1 MAIGKLKEVELRDIW
16 KHEEY
21 DFSKWL
27 AKEENISDLG
37 DILGLSLIDVETEK
51 QVGSFSCDIFC
62 KDEFTDKKVII
73 ENQLEATDH
82 RHLGEILTYASG
94 LDASIVVWIV
104 KEARAEHARAV
115 EWLNEHFDSDV
126 SFFLIEVHAY
136 KIGNSDPAP
145 QFKVIEQPNDFAVQ
159 VKKSNKAGEKFNQTM
174 NYRQDFW
181 TKFNDVLT
189 ERGNPFNK
197 RKPTTDHWYDV
208 SIGSSKCRLG
218 IGLINKD
225 NKIHVYIW
233 INDSKEQYDAI
244 YAHKD
249 EIESSTGY
257 TYVWNRNDSKKAS
270 NITASIPGLDFEHQ
284 DNYKELMNQTIDLL
298 VKLRTAVKPY
308 LI

>member
-1 MAIGKLKEVELRDIW
+1 MAIGKLKEVDLRDIW

-27 AKEENISDLG
+27 AKEENISEIG
-37 DILGLSLIDVETEK
+37 EILGLSLIDVETEK

-62 KDEFTDKKVII
+62 KDEFSDKKVII

-115 EWLNEHFDSDV
+115 EWLNEHFDSEV

-159 VKKSNKAGEKFNQTM
+159 VKKNNKAGEKFNQTM
-174 NYRQDFW
+174 NYRLDFW
-181 TKFNDVLT
+181 TKFNEVLVG
-189 ERGNPFNK
+189 RGNPFNK

-208 SIGSSKCRLG
+208 SIGSSKCHLG

-233 INDSKEQYDAI
+233 VNDSKEQYDAI

-249 EIESSTGY
+249 EIESATGY

-270 NITASIPGLDFEHQ
+270 NITASIPGLDFE
-284 DNYKELMNQTIDLL
+284 NLMNQTIDLL

>member
-37 DILGLSLIDVETEK
+37 EILGLSLINVETEK
-51 QVGSFSCDIFC
+51 QVGSFSCDIYC
-62 KDEFTDKKVII
+62 NDEFSDKKVII

-104 KEARAEHARAV
+104 KEARPEHARAV

-136 KIGNSDPAP
+136 RIGNSEPAP
-145 QFKVIEQPNDFAVQ
+145 YFKVIEQPNDFTVQ
-159 VKKSNKAGEKFNQTM
+159 VKKNYKAGEKFNQTM
-174 NYRQDFW
+174 NYRLEFW
-181 TKFNDVLT
+181 TKFNET
-189 ERGNPFNK
+189 INERNNPFNK

-208 SIGSSKCRLG
+208 SIGSSKCHLG
-218 IGLINKD
+218 VGLINKD
-225 NKIHVYIW
+225 SKIHVYVW
-233 INDSKEQYDAI
+233 VGDSKEQYDVFFE
-244 YAHKD
+244 HKD
-249 EIESSTGY
+249 EIESVTGCNF
-257 TYVWNRNDSKKAS
+257 VWNRNDNKKS
-270 NITASIPGLDFEHQ
+270 SSITASIPGLDFEHQ
-284 DNYKELMNQTIDLL
+284 DNYKDLMNKTIDLL
-298 VKLRTAVKPY
+298 LKLRTAVKPY

>member
-16 KHEEY
+16 RHEEY

-27 AKEENISDLG
+27 AKEENISELG
-37 DILGLSLIDVETEK
+37 EILGLSLIDVETEK
-51 QVGSFSCDIFC
+51 QVGSFSCDIYC
-62 KDEFTDKKVII
+62 KDEFSDKKVII

-104 KEARAEHARAV
+104 KEARSEHARAV

-136 KIGNSDPAP
+136 KIGDSDPAP

-159 VKKSNKAGEKFNQTM
+159 VKKNNKAGEKFNQTM
-174 NYRQDFW
+174 NYRLDFW
-181 TKFNDVLT
+181 TKFNEAIA
-189 ERGNPFNK
+189 ERNNPFNK

-208 SIGSSKCRLG
+208 SIGSSKCHLG
-218 IGLINKD
+218 VGLINKD
-225 NKIHVYIW
+225 SKINVYVW
-233 INDSKEQYDAI
+233 VNDSKEQYDEL
-244 YAHKD
+244 YSHKD
-249 EIESSTGY
+249 EIEALTGCS
-257 TYVWNRNDSKKAS
+257 YVWNRNDNKKS
-270 NITASIPGLDFEHQ
+270 SSITASIPGLDFEHQ
-284 DNYKELMNQTIDLL
+284 DNYNDLMNQTIDLL
-298 VKLRTAVKPY
+298 IKLRTAVKPY